1 VVVIL
6 AITKI
11 IAEKVV
17 VVQKKKKFLRMHLK
31 SSFGYYTNKYSD
43 FKRGELEVAN
53 ILIIEDEEKVSEIL
67 KAYLEKAGYS
77 VYCTARGMEGIK
89 LFEEIKFNLVILDLM
104 LPDISGEEVCS
115 ILRKISEVHIFML
128 TAKST
133 LEDRI
138 EGLNLGADEYL
149 VKPFSPR
156 ELTARVNALFRRLNI
171 SKGEKKV
178 YNNGEFEINYEERI
192 VKIFGTEISLTPNEF
207 DIVHILSSNK
217 GKVFTRDQL
226 IERIMGIDFQGFDRT
241 IDVHI
246 KNIRKKIEVDSRN
259 PKYIL
264 TVTRI
269 GYKFGGD

>member
-1 VVVIL
+1 
-6 AITKI
+6 
-11 IAEKVV
+11 
-17 VVQKKKKFLRMHLK
+17 M
-31 SSFGYYTNKYSD
+31 D
-43 FKRGELEVAN
+43 N

-67 KAYLEKAGYS
+67 KAYLQKEGYN
-77 VYCTARGMEGIK
+77 VYCTTKGLDGIK
-89 LFEEIKFNLVILDLM
+89 LFNKFEFSLVILDLM

-115 ILRKISEVHIFML
+115 VLRKISEVHIFML

-156 ELTARVNALFRRLNI
+156 ELTARVNALFRRINAN
-171 SKGEKKV
+171 KYETKV
-178 YNNGEFEINYEERI
+178 YNNGDLEINYEKRI
-192 VKIFGTEISLTPNEF
+192 VKVKGEEIYLTPNEF
-207 DIVHILSSNK
+207 DIVHVLSSNC
-217 GKVFTRDQL
+217 GKVFTREQL

-246 KNIRKKIEVDSRN
+246 KNIRKKIEEDSRN

>member
-1 VVVIL
+1 VL
-6 AITKI
+6 
-11 IAEKVV
+11 
-17 VVQKKKKFLRMHLK
+17 FL
-31 SSFGYYTNKYSD
+31 
-43 FKRGELEVAN
+43 KRGELRVTN

-77 VYCTARGMEGIK
+77 VYCTTTGMGGIK
-89 LFEEIKFNLVILDLM
+89 IFEKIEFNLVILDLM

-115 ILRKISEVHIFML
+115 VLRKMSEVHIFML
-128 TAKST
+128 TAKSS

-156 ELTARVNALFRRLNI
+156 ELTARVNALFRRLNTN
-171 SKGEKKV
+171 KGEKKI
-178 YNNGEFEINYEERI
+178 YNNGDFEINYDERI
-192 VKIFGTEISLTPNEF
+192 VKVLGKEISLTPNEF

-217 GKVFTRDQL
+217 GIVFTRDQL

-246 KNIRKKIEVDSRN
+246 KNIRKKIEEDSRN
-259 PKYIL
+259 PKYIV

-269 GYKFGGD
+269 GYKFDGA

>member
-1 VVVIL
+1 
-6 AITKI
+6 
-11 IAEKVV
+11 
-17 VVQKKKKFLRMHLK
+17 M
-31 SSFGYYTNKYSD
+31 D
-43 FKRGELEVAN
+43 N
-53 ILIIEDEEKVSEIL
+53 ILIIEDEEKISEVL
-67 KAYLEKAGYS
+67 KAYLQKEGYG
-77 VYCTARGMEGIK
+77 VYSTTKGMDGIK
-89 LFEEIKFNLVILDLM
+89 LFQKIGFSLVILDLM

-115 ILRKISEVHIFML
+115 LLRKISEVHIFML

-171 SKGEKKV
+171 NNRETKV
-178 YNNGEFEINYEERI
+178 YNNGDLEINYENRI
-192 VKIFGTEISLTPNEF
+192 VKVKGHEISLTPNEF
-207 DIVHILSSNK
+207 DIVHVLSSNE
-217 GKVFTRDQL
+217 GKVFTRENL

-246 KNIRKKIEVDSRN
+246 KNIRKKIEEDSKN
-259 PKYIL
+259 PKYIV